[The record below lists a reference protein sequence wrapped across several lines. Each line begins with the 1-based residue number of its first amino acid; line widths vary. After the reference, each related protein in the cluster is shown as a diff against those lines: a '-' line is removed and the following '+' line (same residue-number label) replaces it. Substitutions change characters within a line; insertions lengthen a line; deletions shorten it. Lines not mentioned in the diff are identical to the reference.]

1 MTPLEVTP
9 KQNQHSTVMPNIM
22 KDAILILLGAF
33 ITFIA
38 TIFYRFIDSR
48 KKIYEDKNKI
58 INDICYTLIRLKQV
72 FEINQIKWVESHNYH
87 RAQKETEETII
98 EDLYLSNK
106 NQYEISC
113 ETINELI
120 AKFELLYSEYRQLYP
135 KYKWFKKLYN
145 QISNT
150 NLEISYDEYKKVNTL
165 EELKIAHSNY
175 TKFINSR
182 LENEINPPID
192 KLIKKLR
199 KMQRREK
206 NRMNFM
212 IKYWA

>member
-1 MTPLEVTP
+1 
-9 KQNQHSTVMPNIM
+9 M
-22 KDAILILLGAF
+22 KDALLILLGAF

-48 KKIYEDKNKI
+48 KKNYEDKSKI
-58 INDICYTLIRLKQV
+58 INDICYNLIRLKQV
-72 FEINQIKWVESHNYH
+72 FEVNQIKWVESHNYH
-87 RAQKETEETII
+87 RAQQETEEKII
-98 EDLYLSNK
+98 EDLYLNNK

-135 KYKWFKKLYN
+135 QNKWFKKLYN
-145 QISNT
+145 QIINT
-150 NLEISYDEYKKVNTL
+150 DLDISYDEYKRVKTPEDLKV
-165 EELKIAHSNY
+165 AHSHY
-175 TKFINSR
+175 TEYINSR

-199 KMQRREK
+199 KMQREEK
-206 NRMNFM
+206 YGMNFM
-212 IKYWA
+212 LKYWA